1 MNAQKALITNL
12 FNGATLIE
20 VPFFQRPY
28 VWNEEL
34 WAKFIEDME
43 FIIVTHKSHFLGAI
57 ILKEADP
64 PKPGDKYAQHHTI
77 VDGQQRLTTF
87 LLFLKVLCLKQNQT
101 TFFDYQFRLMGQEIA
116 MRHGKNDRDAFNKAI
131 SAESPVKINNPAP
144 GSRIIEAYNY
154 FIDHVDASK
163 LSIMEIVMNAQ
174 FVRIDLTYD
183 EDEQQ
188 IFDTIN
194 SLGVRLTT
202 AELLKNYF
210 YSWQDVALYEK
221 TWVEVFE
228 KDIDTRTYWNQEF
241 EMGRMTRSLIDVF
254 FDSYFQLFVQDSKF
268 KVSTED
274 KIAYSRL
281 EHLAKS
287 YQDFIKVYCKGDK
300 QVILEPMMK
309 YANRFRE
316 VFDPDCVNRQMPK
329 QPGID
334 RINVIIFG
342 LKNATLIPYVLYLA
356 CNVEDTAELNKM
368 LEILEA
374 YIMRRMVIRATTK
387 NYNNLFV
394 SLILNRVKT
403 ADALLLTL
411 KRMGDGTT
419 YVPSDKELLDGFKTS
434 KLSNTQAK
442 GVIYYIESGI
452 RSPKSAV
459 ALLGFK
465 QYSLEHLMPRKWRN
479 HWAPC
484 ASEELARARD
494 QKLQTLG
501 NFAIITQSLNTSIS
515 DADWQTKKTGKK
527 DNPGLDQCAAGLIT
541 MENVLPEHTWS
552 ESNIDSRADWLWN
565 NAKQLWSSI
574 TPAISDG
581 TVIKG
586 STQSANTGEL
596 RKRYWAYALP
606 SIKKENFFWGAFS
619 NVNPRGYNFVSG
631 YFGLSG
637 FRVDCVANYDAA
649 RIDFYLG
656 KSDTEKNKAAF
667 DVLLSHKDEIEGKL
681 GVKLSW
687 SRADNCVASWI
698 IYYLNGVSVGNEQ
711 DWPKM
716 AAFHAKWS
724 RKICDVMLPYLLS
737 PNSAEKKALQV
748 GAWTREW
755 ANDKKG
761 IVFDITSC
769 NLNYTRFT
777 TAAMTEIL
785 PNLKDAPSAWNTE
798 SHYFYEI
805 HNAPSGKMLMQMAI
819 NSKNISS
826 EYRVISDRIQKF
838 YPSKHG
844 SSKANTDK
852 WEYRI
857 PFKTQPV
864 LVTEMEKEDVFVQL
878 DQWLD
883 EVKSFEKD
891 LKQKIA
897 SNPTEVF

>member
-1 MNAQKALITNL
+1 MDAQKALITNI
-12 FNGATLIE
+12 FNNATLIE

-28 VWNEEL
+28 VWGEDL

-43 FIIVTHKSHFLGAI
+43 FIAMTHKPHFLGAI
-57 ILKEADP
+57 ILKDAGQ
-64 PKPGDKYAQHHTI
+64 PKLGAQYAQYRTI

-87 LLFLKVLCLKQNQT
+87 LLFMKALCLKQKQMAA
-101 TFFDYQFRLMGQEIA
+101 FDLQFRIMGQEIA
-116 MRHGKNDRDAFNKAI
+116 LRHGKHDRSAFEKAV
-131 SAESPVKINNPAP
+131 SAKTAEKIDNPAP
-144 GSRIIEAYNY
+144 ASRIIDAFNY
-154 FIDHVDASK
+154 FIDHIDASK
-163 LSIMEIVMNAQ
+163 LNIMEIMMNAQ

-221 TWVEVFE
+221 SWVEVFE
-228 KDIDTRTYWNQEF
+228 KDNDTRAYWNQEF
-241 EMGRMTRSLIDVF
+241 EMGRMTRTLIDVF

-268 KVSTED
+268 KVSAED

-287 YQDFIKVYCKGDK
+287 YQDFIKVYCNGDK
-300 QVILEPMMK
+300 QVVLGPMQQ
-309 YANRFRE
+309 YANKFRE
-316 VFDPDCVNRQMPK
+316 IFDPACVDRQMPK
-329 QPGID
+329 HPGIE

-342 LKNATLIPYVLYLA
+342 LKNATLIPYILYLA
-356 CNVEDTAELNKM
+356 CNVEDSAEHNKM

-394 SLILNRVKT
+394 SLILNKINT
-403 ADALLLTL
+403 SEALLSAL
-411 KRMGDGTT
+411 KKMGDGTT
-419 YVPSDKELLDGFKTS
+419 YVPSDEELLDGFRTS
-434 KLSNTQAK
+434 KLSNLQAK

-459 ALLGFK
+459 ALLGFR

-484 ASEELARARD
+484 ASEDLARVRD

-515 DADWQTKKTGKK
+515 DADWQTKKAGKK

-541 MENVLPEHTWS
+541 MENVLSENTWS
-552 ESNIDSRADWLWN
+552 ESNISSRADWLWE
-565 NAKQLWSSI
+565 NAKQLWSSV

-581 TVIKG
+581 TVMKG
-586 STQSANTGEL
+586 STQSANTEEL
-596 RKRYWAYALP
+596 RKRYWTYALP
-606 SIKKENFFWGAFS
+606 FIKKENYFWGAFS

-637 FRVDCVANYDAA
+637 FRVDCVANYDVA
-649 RIDFYLG
+649 RIDFYLANG
-656 KSDTEKNKAAF
+656 DSTVNKNAY
-667 DVLLSHKDEIEGKL
+667 DQLYTHKDEIEGKL
-681 GVKLSW
+681 GVQLSW
-687 SRADNCVASWI
+687 TRAEDNVASWI
-698 IYYLNGVSVGNEQ
+698 VYHLHGVSVGNEH
-711 DWPKM
+711 DWPKI
-716 AAFHAKWS
+716 AEFHAKWS

-737 PNSAEKKALQV
+737 LEMKKPLEI

-755 ANDKKG
+755 ANQKEG
-761 IVFDITSC
+761 IAFDVGNCS
-769 NLNYTRFT
+769 LHYTRFT

-785 PNLKDAPSAWNTE
+785 PNLKDVPSAWNTD

-805 HNAPSGKMLMQMAI
+805 NTMSSGKILMQMAI
-819 NSKNISS
+819 NSKNITSD
-826 EYRVISDRIQKF
+826 YRAICDAIQKV
-838 YPSKHG
+838 YPSKHNP
-844 SSKANTDK
+844 SKANTDE
-852 WEYRI
+852 WEYRV
-857 PFKTQPV
+857 PFMTKP
-864 LVTEMEKEDVFVQL
+864 LNATEMEKEDVFKQL
-878 DQWLD
+878 DQWLN

-891 LKQKIA
+891 LKQKLE
-897 SNPTEVF
+897 NQ

>member
-1 MNAQKALITNL
+1 MDAQKALITNI
-12 FNGATLIE
+12 FNNATLIE

-34 WAKFIEDME
+34 WAKFNEDME
-43 FIIVTHKSHFLGAI
+43 YVVLTRKPHFLGAI
-57 ILKEADP
+57 ILKDAGLP
-64 PKPGDKYAQHHTI
+64 MPGAMFAQRRTI

-87 LLFLKVLCLKQNQT
+87 LLFMKVLCLKQNQT
-101 TFFDYQFRLMGQEIA
+101 AVFDLQFRIMGKDIA
-116 MRHGKNDRDAFNKAI
+116 LRHGKNDREAFEKAI
-131 SAESPVKINNPAP
+131 SAKTPEAIDNPAP
-144 GSRIIEAYNY
+144 GSRIIEAFNY
-154 FIDHVDASK
+154 FVEHVDPSK
-163 LSIMEIVMNAQ
+163 LDIMTIFMNAQ
-174 FVRIDLTYD
+174 FVKIDLSID

-210 YSWQDVALYEK
+210 YSWQDVSLYEK

-228 KDIDTRTYWNQEF
+228 KDADAQTYWNQEF

-287 YQDFIKVYCKGDK
+287 YQDFIKGYCNGNK

-329 QPGID
+329 QSGID

-342 LKNATLIPYVLYLA
+342 LKNATLIPYILYLA
-356 CNVEDTAELNKM
+356 CNVEDTVEFNKM

-394 SLILNRVKT
+394 SLILNQVKT
-403 ADALLLTL
+403 VDALLESL
-411 KRMGDGTT
+411 KKMGDGTT
-419 YVPSDKELLDGFKTS
+419 YVPSDEELLDGFRTS
-434 KLSNTQAK
+434 KLSNLQAK
-442 GVIYYIESGI
+442 GVIYYIESGW
-452 RSPKSAV
+452 RSEKSAV

-479 HWAPC
+479 HWIPC
-484 ASEELARARD
+484 ETEELARKRD

-515 DADWQTKKTGKK
+515 DADWQTKKMGKK
-527 DNPGLDQCAAGLIT
+527 DNPGLNQCAAGLLT
-541 MENVLPEHTWS
+541 MEHVLS
-552 ESNIDSRADWLWN
+552 ESVWNESCIDSRADWLWDK
-565 NAKQLWSSI
+565 AKQLWASI
-574 TPAISDG
+574 APAISDG

-586 STQSANTGEL
+586 STQSANTEGL

-606 SIKKENFFWGAFS
+606 FIKKENLFWGAFS

-649 RIDFYLG
+649 RIDFYLANG
-656 KSDTEKNKAAF
+656 DCTINKATF
-667 DVLLSHKDEIEGKL
+667 DYLYAHKEEIEENL
-681 GVKLSW
+681 GVKMSW
-687 SRADNCVASWI
+687 SRAEDNVASWI
-698 IYYLNGVSVGNEQ
+698 VHHLDGVSVGNEQ

-716 AAFHAKWS
+716 AAFHAEWS
-724 RKICDVMLPYLLS
+724 RKILDVMLPYLL
-737 PNSAEKKALQV
+737 PQNPAIEI

-755 ANDKKG
+755 AINRKD
-761 IVFDITSC
+761 IAFDIGNCST
-769 NLNYTRFT
+769 NYTRFT
-777 TAAMTEIL
+777 TGTMTEIL
-785 PNLKDAPSAWNTE
+785 PNLKNAPSAWNTE

-805 HNAPSGKMLMQMAI
+805 NVMSSGKILMQLSI
-819 NSKNISS
+819 NSKNITDA
-826 EYRVISDRIQKF
+826 YRATCDVIQKL
-838 YPSKHG
+838 YPSKQNKA
-844 SSKANTDK
+844 KANTNE
-852 WEYRI
+852 WAYRL
-857 PFKTQPV
+857 PFMTKPILATG
-864 LVTEMEKEDVFVQL
+864 LNKEDVFHQL
-878 DQWLD
+878 DQWLE
-883 EVKSFEKD
+883 EVKDFEQD
-891 LKQKIA
+891 LKQKL
-897 SNPTEVF
+897 SN

>member
-1 MNAQKALITNL
+1 MNAQKALITNI

-28 VWNEEL
+28 VWNDEL

-43 FIIVTHKSHFLGAI
+43 FIVLTHKTHFLGAI
-57 ILKEADP
+57 ILKDAGQ
-64 PKPGDKYAQHHTI
+64 PKPGDKVAQHHTI

-87 LLFLKVLCLKQNQT
+87 LLFLKALCLKQNQM
-101 TFFDYQFRLMGQEIA
+101 TFFDFQFRIMGQEIA
-116 MRHGKNDRDAFNKAI
+116 LRHGKNDRDAFEKAI
-131 SAESPVKINNPAP
+131 STTTTAKIENPES
-144 GSRIIEAYNY
+144 GSRIIEAFNY
-154 FIDHVDASK
+154 FLDHVDASK
-163 LSIMEIVMNAQ
+163 LNIMEIIMNAQ
-174 FVRIDLTYD
+174 FVRIDLD
-183 EDEQQ
+183 INEDEQQ

-221 TWVEVFE
+221 SWVEVFE
-228 KDIDTRTYWNQEF
+228 KDNDTRAYWNQEF
-241 EMGRMTRSLIDVF
+241 EMGRMTRTLIDVF
-254 FDSYFQLFVQDSKF
+254 FDSYFQLFVQDSKY

-287 YQDFIKVYCKGDK
+287 YQDFIKVYCNGDK
-300 QVILEPMMK
+300 QVMLGPMQQ
-309 YANRFRE
+309 YANKFRE
-316 VFDPDCVNRQMPK
+316 IFDPACVDRQMPK
-329 QPGID
+329 HPGIE

-342 LKNATLIPYVLYLA
+342 LKNATLIPYILYLA
-356 CNVEDTAELNKM
+356 CNVEDSAEHNKM

-394 SLILNRVKT
+394 SLILNKINT
-403 ADALLLTL
+403 SEALLSAL
-411 KRMGDGTT
+411 KKMGDGTT
-419 YVPSDKELLDGFKTS
+419 YVPSDEELLDGFRTS
-434 KLSNTQAK
+434 KLSNLQAK

-484 ASEELARARD
+484 ASDDLARVRD

-527 DNPGLDQCAAGLIT
+527 DNPGLNQCAAGLIT
-541 MENVLPEHTWS
+541 MENVLSENNWS
-552 ESNIDSRADWLWN
+552 ESNIGSRADWLWE
-565 NAKQLWSSI
+565 NAKQLWSSV

-586 STQSANTGEL
+586 STQSANTEEL
-596 RKRYWAYALP
+596 RKRYWTYALP
-606 SIKKENFFWGAFS
+606 FIKKENYFWGAFS

-637 FRVDCVANYDAA
+637 FRVDCVANYDVA
-649 RIDFYLG
+649 RIDFYLANG
-656 KSDTEKNKAAF
+656 DSTVNKNAYDQLYK
-667 DVLLSHKDEIEGKL
+667 HKDEIEGKL
-681 GVKLSW
+681 GVQLSW
-687 SRADNCVASWI
+687 TRAEDNVASWI
-698 IYYLNGVSVGNEQ
+698 VYHLHGVSVGNEH
-711 DWPKM
+711 DWPKI
-716 AAFHAKWS
+716 AEFHAKWS

-737 PNSAEKKALQV
+737 LEMKKPLEI

-755 ANDKKG
+755 ANQKEG
-761 IVFDITSC
+761 IAFDVGNCS
-769 NLNYTRFT
+769 LHYTRFT

-785 PNLKDAPSAWNTE
+785 PNLKDVPSAWNTD

-805 HNAPSGKMLMQMAI
+805 NTMSSGKILMQMAI
-819 NSKNISS
+819 NSKNITSD
-826 EYRVISDRIQKF
+826 YRAICDAIQKV
-838 YPSKHG
+838 YPSKHNP
-844 SSKANTDK
+844 SKANTDE
-852 WEYRI
+852 WEYRV
-857 PFKTQPV
+857 PFMTKP
-864 LVTEMEKEDVFVQL
+864 LNATEMEKEDVFKQL
-878 DQWLD
+878 DKWLN

-891 LKQKIA
+891 LKQKLE
-897 SNPTEVF
+897 NQ